1 MVVMIIEI
9 KLILE
14 VTIKKSRFC
23 VSNVCVAL
31 DEGIIPKVLH
41 SGYGCVS
48 FVAVVVVGGWSGPMW
63 SAIAA

>member
-1 MVVMIIEI
+1 MVVS
-9 KLILE
+9 
-14 VTIKKSRFC
+14 KKSRFC

-48 FVAVVVVGGWSGPMW
+48 FVAVVVVGG
-63 SAIAA
+63 

>member
-1 MVVMIIEI
+1 MWRRNRNIKKFETLVV
-9 KLILE
+9 
-14 VTIKKSRFC
+14 VSKKSRFC

-48 FVAVVVVGGWSGPMW
+48 FVAVVVVGG
-63 SAIAA
+63 